1 MVVQYGIP
9 ALMAGVK
16 MAKWMK
22 PLVRKVI
29 SANKKGV
36 DLQKYRTKLIET
48 YGHAKNDVNKAFKL
62 AKEVIASK
70 AKPKIVKPKI
80 PQIKKYADK
89 LGTKEGTTFSKGP
102 LYGSPL
108 KNPRALNLAYRRM
121 LSEKVKEGITKKKL
135 SGNRIGGS
143 VSKYSTGGGVRKSKY
158 SL

>member
-9 ALMAGVK
+9 VLMAGIK

-135 SGNRIGGS
+135 SGNRIGGT
-143 VSKYSTGGGVRKSKY
+143 VSKYSKGGGVRKSKY